1 MFLSNRIY
9 LTKRKKKKILKI
21 IILLIAVIV
30 IATILIIKFY
40 PTSKINLKNK
50 GFSETEVSWIQ
61 NLSKESQEYFLAT
74 EELYP
79 LLKEKNFQVS
89 NFSEYIA
96 FYQKNN
102 NLSFYEL
109 VMVVNHGLQNSN
121 IEIIH
126 DVLEFFYTENF
137 EPNRLTRYI
146 AYQNEN
152 SELEKEKII
161 LFVNQDIDEVTMIY
175 DESIDHFLKEKY
187 FIKKNLKRYI
197 SYYTNNKVDYATTV
211 ARVNSNTD
219 YDYYTNTQ
227 SADFT
232 KGALILVNKYYYLD
246 DSYIPTNLTI
256 IEKEYG
262 EANETLQ
269 ILYDSFK
276 KMANAAKE
284 EDLNLYIK
292 NAYQSHQEL
301 NDTYIN
307 DTISTRPGYSEYQT
321 GLAIDIVN
329 DSEADLSKF
338 ERTEEFRWLKN
349 HAHEY
354 GFILRYPNGKEKITG
369 FSYEPYHYRYVGV
382 EAATKIKQLNITFD
396 EYYEYYVK

>member
-61 NLSKESQEYFLAT
+61 NLSKETQEYFLAT

-161 LFVNQDIDEVTMIY
+161 LFVNQDIDEVICQFEKMY
-175 DESIDHFLKEKY
+175 VEDRVAFEAYQQLMMDEELQIFTVNNFLKAMQMVEG
-187 FIKKNLKRYI
+187 IERLGDRE
-197 SYYTNNKVDYATTV
+197 
-211 ARVNSNTD
+211 R
-219 YDYYTNTQ
+219 
-227 SADFT
+227 
-232 KGALILVNKYYYLD
+232 
-246 DSYIPTNLTI
+246 
-256 IEKEYG
+256 IEKE
-262 EANETLQ
+262 
-269 ILYDSFK
+269 FK
-276 KMANAAKE
+276 KEKHRIMKKLTDEKDKE
-284 EDLNLYIK
+284 FVKI
-292 NAYQSHQEL
+292 
-301 NDTYIN
+301 
-307 DTISTRPGYSEYQT
+307 
-321 GLAIDIVN
+321 
-329 DSEADLSKF
+329 
-338 ERTEEFRWLKN
+338 
-349 HAHEY
+349 
-354 GFILRYPNGKEKITG
+354 YP
-369 FSYEPYHYRYVGV
+369 
-382 EAATKIKQLNITFD
+382 
-396 EYYEYYVK
+396 

>member
-61 NLSKESQEYFLAT
+61 NLSKETQEYFLAT

-137 EPNRLTRYI
+137 EQDTSPI
-146 AYQNEN
+146 
-152 SELEKEKII
+152 KMKI
-161 LFVNQDIDEVTMIY
+161 
-175 DESIDHFLKEKY
+175 
-187 FIKKNLKRYI
+187 
-197 SYYTNNKVDYATTV
+197 
-211 ARVNSNTD
+211 
-219 YDYYTNTQ
+219 
-227 SADFT
+227 
-232 KGALILVNKYYYLD
+232 
-246 DSYIPTNLTI
+246 
-256 IEKEYG
+256 
-262 EANETLQ
+262 
-269 ILYDSFK
+269 
-276 KMANAAKE
+276 
-284 EDLNLYIK
+284 LN
-292 NAYQSHQEL
+292 
-301 NDTYIN
+301 
-307 DTISTRPGYSEYQT
+307 
-321 GLAIDIVN
+321 
-329 DSEADLSKF
+329 
-338 ERTEEFRWLKN
+338 
-349 HAHEY
+349 
-354 GFILRYPNGKEKITG
+354 
-369 FSYEPYHYRYVGV
+369 
-382 EAATKIKQLNITFD
+382 
-396 EYYEYYVK
+396 